1 MPASRPQQHLT
12 WFRGTAE
19 MAENSPA
26 RLWSMRAT
34 YFGLAFVVFFFHLL
48 PLQIMPSR
56 VAGPDILTVLTF
68 AWALRRPSYVPML
81 SVAVVMLLADFL
93 FHRPPGLWA
102 LLVLLAA
109 EWLKVRGRHVRENT
123 FVAEWITAATALF
136 VITVIY
142 RVILAVLIVT
152 PGMLSLWVMQY
163 GMTVAVYPLVAA
175 ISYLA
180 LGVRRSTPGE
190 YDHTGRPL

>member
-1 MPASRPQQHLT
+1 
-12 WFRGTAE
+12 

-26 RLWSMRAT
+26 RLWSLRAA
-34 YFGLAFVVFFFHLL
+34 YGGLALAIFFVHLL
-48 PLQIMPSR
+48 PMRIVPPGI
-56 VAGPDILTVLTF
+56 AGPDLLTALTF
-68 AWALRRPSYVPML
+68 AWALRRPDYVPML
-81 SVAVVMLLADFL
+81 SIAIVMLLADFL
-93 FHRPPGLWA
+93 FQRPPGLWA
-102 LLVLLAA
+102 LLVLLAS
-109 EWLKVRGRHVRENT
+109 EWLKLRGRHVRENT
-123 FVAEWITAATALF
+123 FAAEWLTAASALL

-142 RVILAVLIVT
+142 RVALALLIVT

-163 GMTVAVYPLVAA
+163 GMTVAAYPLVAA

>member
-1 MPASRPQQHLT
+1 
-12 WFRGTAE
+12 

-26 RLWSMRAT
+26 RLWTMRAT
-34 YFGLAFVVFFFHLL
+34 YVGIALVVFFVHLL
-48 PLQIMPSR
+48 PLQIPPGR
-56 VAGPDILTVLTF
+56 IAGPDVLTALTF
-68 AWALRRPSYVPML
+68 AWSLRRPDYVPMI
-81 SVAVVMLLADFL
+81 SIAVVMLLADLL

-102 LLVLLAA
+102 LLVLLGS
-109 EWLKVRGRHVRENT
+109 EWLKARGRQVRENT
-123 FVAEWITAATALF
+123 FAAEWLTAASALLF
-136 VITVIY
+136 ISVIY
-142 RVILAVLIVT
+142 RIALALLIVT

>member
-1 MPASRPQQHLT
+1 
-12 WFRGTAE
+12 
-19 MAENSPA
+19 
-26 RLWSMRAT
+26 MRAT
-34 YFGLAFVVFFFHLL
+34 YFGLALVIFFVHLL
-48 PLQIMPSR
+48 PLQIMPAR
-56 VAGPDILTVLTF
+56 IAGPDVLTALTF
-68 AWALRRPSYVPML
+68 AWALRRPDYLPMI
-81 SVAVVMLLADFL
+81 SVAGVMLLADFL

-109 EWLKVRGRHVRENT
+109 EWLKLRGRQVRENT
-123 FVAEWITAATALF
+123 FAAEWITAASALLL
-136 VITVIY
+136 ITLIY

-163 GMTVAVYPLVAA
+163 GMTVAAYPLVAA